1 MVNSKGKQDLN
12 RSPQEDKCLVGTEND
27 RWRCIGIV
35 LQAISCEG
43 LIFYSVCYKEVISF
57 GSDTFDNSYLDLTLS
72 ALTVGA

>member
-1 MVNSKGKQDLN
+1 MVNNGGKQDLN

-43 LIFYSVCYKEVISF
+43 LILFSVCYKEEISF
-57 GSDTFDNSYLDLTLS
+57 GSDSFDNSYFDLTLS
-72 ALTVGA
+72 ALTYT